1 VRTPARI
8 MESMSRWNET
18 VPAVLEECLQG
29 AIRKL
34 EVARKSGEP
43 VPQAKFPNSELLPVR
58 VKTEI
63 KPGQKFGTA
72 KAETVVGRAVWLFSV
87 RHTLESTSKHLHQH
101 RWSILRPPE
110 GMTWFTSDDPV
121 VKLNYY
127 PNGKYDFKGGWGSQG
142 TEIFLPLSP
151 HHLLYTQVGHR
162 PPQRGTVMPLAQAE
176 LVRRLIAEHAHRI
189 IISDSAD
196 ADVPNF
202 RHRIED
208 AKILR
213 EEEEGWR
220 KWNEEQTSAERELM
234 GWSGS

>member
-1 VRTPARI
+1 
-8 MESMSRWNET
+8 
-18 VPAVLEECLQG
+18 
-29 AIRKL
+29 
-34 EVARKSGEP
+34 
-43 VPQAKFPNSELLPVR
+43 
-58 VKTEI
+58 
-63 KPGQKFGTA
+63 
-72 KAETVVGRAVWLFSV
+72 
-87 RHTLESTSKHLHQH
+87 
-101 RWSILRPPE
+101 
-110 GMTWFTSDDPV
+110 
-121 VKLNYY
+121 
-127 PNGKYDFKGGWGSQG
+127 
-142 TEIFLPLSP
+142 
-151 HHLLYTQVGHR
+151 
-162 PPQRGTVMPLAQAE
+162 MPLAQAE